1 MLSQK
6 DWAGAGR
13 PERSGRAGVW
23 PAAAT
28 AKKED
33 SAPYSLLIKS
43 TLVGNEDSN
52 DEATESVASTEM

>member
-6 DWAGAGR
+6 DRAGAGR

-23 PAAAT
+23 PA